1 MADNQEPEPILL
13 HEDTHQKDLISI
25 LGTQGLMYN
34 DFNAAEYKLLML
46 IIKHNQ
52 KVIKQYIVPA
62 NLMHG
67 HLPFTKEQFQAGH
80 VDVVMPLKEFGHNRS
95 NNLWLKDKLCQMA
108 KKSIDIPY
116 KMNDTTYHKHFDSLF
131 TPDFYKSSNG
141 LWMVNLR
148 FDYALMQYFFA
159 FDKGVTTIDLN
170 AMDKMHSVA
179 TRKMYVLLHC
189 WAARGYTS
197 ISPTSLMLLLKGK
210 EAYQYF
216 GDLEA
221 KQLLTAQQ
229 ELKSLFDK
237 GIIEIGRAHV

>member
-62 NLMHG
+62 NLQHG

-80 VDVVMPLKEFGHNRS
+80 VDIVIPFKEFGYNRS

-108 KKSIDIPY
+108 KKPIAIPY

-131 TPDFYKSSNG
+131 TPDCYRLSDSS
-141 LWMVNLR
+141 W
-148 FDYALMQYFFA
+148 
-159 FDKGVTTIDLN
+159 
-170 AMDKMHSVA
+170 VA
-179 TRKMYVLLHC
+179 
-189 WAARGYTS
+189 
-197 ISPTSLMLLLKGK
+197 
-210 EAYQYF
+210 
-216 GDLEA
+216 
-221 KQLLTAQQ
+221 
-229 ELKSLFDK
+229 
-237 GIIEIGRAHV
+237 

>member
-34 DFNAAEYKLLML
+34 DYNAAEYKLLIL

-52 KVIKQYIVPA
+52 TVIKKFIVPA

-80 VDVVMPLKEFGHNRS
+80 VDVVMPLKEFGYNRS

-116 KMNDTTYHKHFDSLF
+116 KMNDTTYYRGEDRHRPESTHAHR
-131 TPDFYKSSNG
+131 
-141 LWMVNLR
+141 LR
-148 FDYALMQYFFA
+148 
-159 FDKGVTTIDLN
+159 G
-170 AMDKMHSVA
+170 
-179 TRKMYVLLHC
+179 
-189 WAARGYTS
+189 
-197 ISPTSLMLLLKGK
+197 
-210 EAYQYF
+210 
-216 GDLEA
+216 
-221 KQLLTAQQ
+221 
-229 ELKSLFDK
+229 
-237 GIIEIGRAHV
+237 

>member
-34 DFNAAEYKLLML
+34 DYNAAEYKLLML

-52 KVIKQYIVPA
+52 TVIKKFIVPA

-80 VDVVMPLKEFGHNRS
+80 VDVVMPLKEFGYNRS

-159 FDKGVTTIDLN
+159 FDKGVTAIDLSLH
-170 AMDKMHSVA
+170 MRTD
-179 TRKMYVLLHC
+179 YVGELHD
-189 WAARGYTS
+189 WF
-197 ISPTSLMLLLKGK
+197 LHKD
-210 EAYQYF
+210 YF
-216 GDLEA
+216 I
-221 KQLLTAQQ
+221 AQQ
-229 ELKSLFDK
+229 ILHHKPMNKAAYIVGGLRGFFHDK
-237 GIIEIGRAHV
+237 ETSRGNHF